1 MLTIDLLQSHWVLPQ
16 SKNLPRQ
23 ETGITASSGHSCAGG
38 TPSSYGDLHSDRNA
52 IPGLSLSH
60 GIEIPQVFRR
70 TKSVPYKDCLPGGH
84 YEKFFFGRC
93 KPAVRDTP
101 LTIMTEGS
109 LAMSSTTGC
118 GNRGG

>member
-1 MLTIDLLQSHWVLPQ
+1 MWLVKAADVGCLQSIYSNLIGSFRKSFLNRKILGDRKQALPLLLCIRVQ
-16 SKNLPRQ
+16 
-23 ETGITASSGHSCAGG
+23 GG

-84 YEKFFFGRC
+84 YEKNFLGD
-93 KPAVRDTP
+93 ANLQSVT
-101 LTIMTEGS
+101 S
-109 LAMSSTTGC
+109 LL
-118 GNRGG
+118 RL